1 MGAAQ
6 NLQDLD
12 TRMRK
17 VFDVCRERN
26 IKLNPRNLQCG
37 KKVKFGGMLI
47 EASKT
52 AGETKDTVYISP
64 DQHKIDDFLDIWC
77 VEQRH
82 S

>member
-26 IKLNPRNLQCG
+26 IKLNPRKLQCG
-37 KKVKFGGMLI
+37 KKVKFRGMLI
-47 EASKT
+47 EASMT
-52 AGETKDTVYISP
+52 AGE
-64 DQHKIDDFLDIWC
+64 
-77 VEQRH
+77 QRIQFT
-82 S
+82 SVLTNVKLMTS